1 MQLRPLPPYTT
12 TEARMGHDA
21 IARSI
26 NIRTMIKV
34 RRMVV
39 NQDAIV

>member
-1 MQLRPLPPYTT
+1 
-12 TEARMGHDA
+12 MGHDA

-39 NQDAIV
+39 NQDTIVQLSTFQLTD